1 VNGVLQTGSAHLR
14 RNPTFAAALANGNF
28 SLFAGGLN
36 SNGINMP
43 ADGAP
48 GGFLNLPQGLTGVG
62 ARLLRNGCD
71 RLAAGETRVGPD
83 NPAPLRCFPENY
95 IRANPQ
101 FLNSFLNDNSAS
113 SNYHSMQAQ
122 IMLRP
127 TRGFTAMGTY
137 TWSKNL
143 EIPGLSYNNLQSV
156 TAPDY
161 TDPSDRRG
169 DYTYTLGHRAHD
181 FRSSG
186 IFELPVGP
194 GRLLLGNSSGW
205 LAQVAGG
212 WQTSIILTMTSGAR
226 ADIGSTYGAASLPTG
241 LYGRSVPDIAG
252 PLSSHPQGHV
262 RWNGDNGGYFDP
274 NAFMRVDDPQC
285 AGVTTADNLRAAC
298 TLDAVAI
305 RNADG
310 SAGPIVLQNPKPGTR
325 GTLGQK
331 TVELP
336 GTWLFDANLAK
347 TFRVSESGWI
357 KTIQLRMDATNV
369 LNHPSPG
376 LPDLNINSNSPFG
389 IITRKDGARAFQGQV
404 RVNF

>member
-1 VNGVLQTGSAHLR
+1 LNGS
-14 RNPTFAAALANGNF
+14 LAPP
-28 SLFAGGLN
+28 GL
-36 SNGINMP
+36 
-43 ADGAP
+43 
-48 GGFLNLPQGLTGVG
+48 LNLPQGLTGVS

-71 RLAAGETRVGPD
+71 RLAAGQASVGPN
-83 NPAPLRCFPENY
+83 NPTPLRCFPENY

-101 FLNSFLNDNSAS
+101 FLSSNLNNNSAS
-113 SNYHSMQAQ
+113 SNYHSLQAQ

-127 TRGFTAMGTY
+127 TRGFMAMGTY

-143 EIPGLSYNNLQSV
+143 EIPGLFYDNLQTV
-156 TAPDY
+156 RAPDH

-169 DYTYTLGHRAHD
+169 DYTYTSGHYAHD

-186 IFELPVGP
+186 TFELPFGP
-194 GRLLLGNSSGW
+194 GRLFLSNSSGW
-205 LAQVAGG
+205 LAHFAGG

-226 ADIGSTYGAASLPTG
+226 ADISSTYGNSLPTG
-241 LYGRSVPDIAG
+241 LYGSSVPDIVG
-252 PLSSHPQGHV
+252 PLSSHPQGSV
-262 RWNGDNGGYFDP
+262 RWDGDNGSYFG
-274 NAFMRVDDPQC
+274 NSNTFVKVKDPQC
-285 AGVTTADNLRAAC
+285 AGVTTADNNLRNSC
-298 TLDAVAI
+298 TLLAVAI

-336 GTWLFDANLAK
+336 GTYSFDANLAK

-357 KTIQLRMDATNV
+357 KTIQVRMDATNV

-389 IITRKDGARAFQGQV
+389 IITTKDGGRAFQGQV